1 MKPLLYIFM
10 ALRTLSVSYRH
21 INFNSSFAEEIIK
34 REERER
40 RGEVITEIAPAPHTD
55 WQPLGNQSLHL
66 LEDDEDSSL
75 ENTIC
80 LCQMSSKLQ
89 SIAI

>member
-1 MKPLLYIFM
+1 M

-55 WQPLGNQSLHL
+55 
-66 LEDDEDSSL
+66 
-75 ENTIC
+75 
-80 LCQMSSKLQ
+80 
-89 SIAI
+89 